1 MKKDSFLAI
10 FAKSQVAAF
19 IGGLVDYG
27 TMILLTEL
35 FGIHYVFS
43 IAVGGVVGA
52 IVNYT
57 ISRYWA
63 FDSRDE
69 PKRTQFGKY
78 IVVAFGSIILKAG
91 GTYLFTE
98 FIGLDY
104 KISRLIVD
112 AFVAFGF
119 NFTLQKYWV
128 FKK

>member
-1 MKKDSFLAI
+1 MKKDSLLAV
-10 FAKSQVAAF
+10 FARSQVAAF

-27 TMILLTEL
+27 TMVLLTEL
-35 FGIHYVFS
+35 FGIHYVYS

-63 FDSRDE
+63 FDARDE
-69 PKRTQFGKY
+69 PKKTQIPKY
-78 IVVAFGSIILKAG
+78 IIVAMGSIVLKAG
-91 GTYLFTE
+91 GTYVFTE

-104 KISRLIVD
+104 KVSRLIVD

-128 FKK
+128 FK